1 MSQFTA
7 PAGIL
12 GRPDFSGDDYTL
24 QAFQNL
30 SNTLGQLAT
39 TNAKREVEQAYE
51 YGLMVEQLGAEEAKN
66 ASEFGKLV
74 DQGKVSNL
82 ANSWIEVGGQVGR
95 AKKDFIS
102 WSTMAEENMNL
113 SLDSDQFGLRNGDN
127 SEQAYTDW
135 KASVLADQRQQM
147 NGAGYYYGKTFGGL
161 LDKWE
166 SEFKPKFLQTRAA
179 LQRADITDG
188 LQFEILEL
196 SKKGRNAL
204 PNSLID
210 IQGKL
215 QDTNLRGAL
224 GNNGVRDAVFEQL
237 HLLSR
242 DPKTAVFANTM
253 LEKIKESSG
262 TTLKRNYAKELAAS
276 KPQRDEALSK
286 ALADEFGD
294 MAYTTISGYLDNN
307 METDFTSIVNAADP
321 LLSEE
326 DRNVQLLSAV
336 QQAAFDL
343 KEFEDVDGA
352 VELIARLE
360 QTETPDGSTYGEEM
374 GRELARLRNNIEN
387 SQDRLLGSDL
397 RKKRRE
403 EAAEIAKLAI
413 ANAAAK
419 LQEQAAAGVIVSE
432 RTLKDLALAE
442 FAGLTALD
450 PDDPTIQATLN
461 YEFQIGS
468 DFRTAISNIGEDP
481 RTLGADAYENAIKV
495 GGSQGAAQLEAEL
508 ETNQV
513 SVEER
518 LRARERYQQFQE
530 DRTKAR
536 QRYEEPAK
544 SQLRERM
551 DEAGVPFDGK
561 MPGDG
566 SQDDPSPFLMTE
578 AERIYNEAVAVLDER
593 LTAKVNELQGSGLL
607 AGEGSAYDQALQ
619 KVVDKFLE
627 ENTIDVMTKFDSY
640 ESISSRVQ
648 RALGQELPDPSTESS
663 VEVPE
668 TKLDEGVLSFG
679 RSFADAFAN
688 YEDEQTPEN
697 YRAVIEEANAF
708 LKVKGVGGVQANE
721 MGKDVQKAYAAARA
735 LGTTQPLNLE
745 ELRDGSF
752 QANGVKLGKSNYNPR
767 IQLFVSSRGELEALK
782 SQRQTTP
789 DINKTTLAQFVTA
802 INKAAASGVLGVT
815 PIEDIDEFI
824 KFQEELL
831 TRRGM

>member
-102 WSTMAEENMNL
+102 WSAMAEENMNL

-127 SEQAYTDW
+127 SEDAYNNW
-135 KASVLADQRQQM
+135 KATVLADQRQKM
-147 NGAGYYYGKTFGGL
+147 KGAGYYYGKTFGSL
-161 LDKWE
+161 MDKWE

-188 LQFEILEL
+188 LQAQIVGL
-196 SKKGRNAL
+196 SKKGRESL
-204 PNSLID
+204 PNSVDD
-210 IQGKL
+210 IQAMI
-215 QDTNLRGAL
+215 QDSTLRGSL
-224 GNNGVRDAVFEQL
+224 GNSGVRDAVFEQL
-237 HLLSR
+237 HLMSR
-242 DPKTAVFANTM
+242 DPETAVFAHTM
-253 LEKIKESSG
+253 IENIKESSG
-262 TTLKRNYAKELAAS
+262 ATLKRNYAKELAAS
-276 KPQRDEALSK
+276 KSQRDEALSE
-286 ALADEFGD
+286 ALSDEFGD
-294 MAYTTISGYLDNN
+294 MAYTTIKFHLEDNLDVN
-307 METDFTSIVNAADP
+307 FTSIIDAADP

-326 DRNVQLLSAV
+326 ARNTQLLSAV

-374 GRELARLRNNIEN
+374 GRELAHLRNRIEN

-403 EAAEIAKLAI
+403 EASEIAKLAI
-413 ANAAAK
+413 ANAAAA
-419 LQEQAAAGVIVSE
+419 LQKQSAAGVIVSE
-432 RTLKDLALAE
+432 RTLRELTLVE
-442 FAGLTALD
+442 FEKLTDDLD
-450 PDDPTIQATLN
+450 PNDPSIQAALN

-481 RTLGADAYENAIKV
+481 KTLGADAYERAIKV
-495 GGSQGAAQLEAEL
+495 GGNQGAAQLEAEL
-508 ETNQV
+508 EANQV

-518 LRARERYQQFQE
+518 LKAREKYQQFQE
-530 DRTKAR
+530 DRNDAR

-544 SQLRERM
+544 RQLKERM
-551 DEAGVPFDGK
+551 TQAGVPFKGR
-561 MPGDG
+561 MPGDAPEDA
-566 SQDDPSPFLMTE
+566 SQFLATE
-578 AERIYNEAVAVLDER
+578 AESIYNEALAVLDDR
-593 LTAKVNELQGSGLL
+593 LTAKINELQGSGLL
-607 AGEGSAYDQALQ
+607 AGEGTAYDQEVQ
-619 KVVDKFLE
+619 KVVDNFLE
-627 ENTIDVMTKFDSY
+627 EYTTDVMTNFDSY

-648 RALGQELPDPSTESS
+648 RALGQEIDPSLETSLS
-663 VEVPE
+663 VPE

-679 RSFADAFAN
+679 RSFADAFSDYKN
-688 YEDEQTPEN
+688 EKTPEN
-697 YRAVIEEANAF
+697 YKVVIKEANDF

-721 MGKDVQKAYAAARA
+721 MGKDVQDAYAAARA
-735 LGTTQPLNLE
+735 LSTTQPVKLE
-745 ELRDGSF
+745 ELSDGSF
-752 QANGVKLGKSNYNPR
+752 QANGVKLNRSNYNPR

-782 SQRQTTP
+782 SQLKTTQ
-789 DINKTTLAQFVTA
+789 DINQTTLAQFVTA
-802 INKAAASGVLGVT
+802 INKAAASGLGVA

>member
-30 SNTLGQLAT
+30 SNTLGQLAQFQ
-39 TNAKREVEQAYE
+39 AKNEIEQAYE

-196 SKKGRNAL
+196 SKKGRDAL
-204 PNSLID
+204 PNSLVD

-215 QDTNLRGAL
+215 QDPNLRGAL

-253 LEKIKESSG
+253 IENIKESSG

-294 MAYTTISGYLDNN
+294 MAYTTITGYLNNN

-326 DRNVQLLSAV
+326 DRNIQLLSAV
-336 QQAAFDL
+336 QQAAYDR
-343 KEFEDVDGA
+343 KDIEDVDGA

-397 RKKRRE
+397 RQKQRE
-403 EAAEIAKLAI
+403 EVAELAKLAI
-413 ANAAAK
+413 GNAAAK
-419 LQEQAAAGVIVSE
+419 LQEQATAGVIVSE
-432 RTLKDLALAE
+432 RKLKELALVEFEKLAKGLDLKD
-442 FAGLTALD
+442 
-450 PDDPTIQATLN
+450 PTTEATLN
-461 YEFQIGS
+461 WEFTVGS
-468 DFRTAISNIGEDP
+468 DFRTAFNNIGEDP
-481 RTLGADAYENAIKV
+481 KTLGADAYERAIKV
-495 GGSQGAAQLEAEL
+495 GGTQGATQLEAEL

-513 SVEER
+513 SVPER
-518 LRARERYQQFQE
+518 IKARERYQQFQE
-530 DRTKAR
+530 DRAKAR
-536 QRYEEPAK
+536 SDYEVSGQNTLRQR
-544 SQLRERM
+544 M
-551 DEAGVPFDGK
+551 IEAGVPFDGK
-561 MPGDG
+561 MPGDA
-566 SQDDPSPFLMTE
+566 STQTPSNFLIAESDKIYSE
-578 AERIYNEAVAVLDER
+578 ALAVLNER
-593 LTAKVNELQGSGLL
+593 LTDKVNKLQDSGLL
-607 AGEGSAYDQALQ
+607 AGEGTEYNQEMQ
-619 KVVDKFLE
+619 KVVDEFLE
-627 ENTIDVMTKFDSY
+627 EYTTDVMTKFDSY
-640 ESISSRVQ
+640 ESIASRIQ
-648 RALGQELPDPSTESS
+648 RSLGLEDDPKEGLETDA
-663 VEVPE
+663 VPE
-668 TKLDEGVLSFG
+668 TNLDDFGVFKKSF
-679 RSFADAFAN
+679 SEAFDKYNNDKTPAN
-688 YEDEQTPEN
+688 YKT
-697 YRAVIEEANAF
+697 VIEKANAF
-708 LKVKGVGGVQANE
+708 LKVEGVGGVQTNE
-721 MGKDVQKAYAAARA
+721 MGDDLKKAYAAARA
-735 LGTTQPLNLE
+735 LSTSQPLTLE
-745 ELRDGSF
+745 ELQKRSF
-752 QANGVKLGKSNYNPR
+752 TNGVKLQKANVNPR
-767 IQLFVSSRGELEALK
+767 IQLFVSSRGVLDIMKEQIET
-782 SQRQTTP
+782 SN
-789 DINKTTLAQFVTA
+789 DINKTKAARFVTEL
-802 INKAAASGVLGVT
+802 NKAMATDPLLRNIR
-815 PIEDIDEFI
+815 IEDVDEFI

>member
-242 DPKTAVFANTM
+242 DPKTAVFAHTM
-253 LEKIKESSG
+253 IENIKESSG

-374 GRELARLRNNIEN
+374 GRELAHLRNRIEN

-397 RKKRRE
+397 RKKQLE
-403 EAAEIAKLAI
+403 EVERNIVYAI
-413 ANAAAK
+413 GNAAKK
-419 LQEQAAAGVIVSE
+419 LQDESISGGVIVSE
-432 RTLKDLALAE
+432 RDFQRRIIAE
-442 FAGLTALD
+442 FQELTNLNPEEPFVEAALNKAF
-450 PDDPTIQATLN
+450 TIDT
-461 YEFQIGS
+461 EFS
-468 DFRTAISNIGEDP
+468 RAFNNIGEDP
-481 RTLGADAYENAIKV
+481 KTLGADAYERAIKV
-495 GGSQGAAQLEAEL
+495 GGTQGATQLEAEL

-513 SVEER
+513 APQER
-518 LRARERYQQFQE
+518 NRIRDLYNKFIE
-530 DRTKAR
+530 DRAKAR
-536 QRYEEPAK
+536 SDYEVSGQNTLRQRME
-544 SQLRERM
+544 
-551 DEAGVPFDGK
+551 EAGVPFDGK
-561 MPGDG
+561 MPGDA
-566 SQDDPSPFLMTE
+566 STQTPSNFLI
-578 AERIYNEAVAVLDER
+578 AESDKIYNEALAVLDER
-593 LTAKVNELQGSGLL
+593 LTDKVNELQKSGLI
-607 AGEGSAYDQALQ
+607 AGEGTEYNQEMQ
-619 KVVDKFLE
+619 KVVDEFLE
-627 ENTIDVMTKFDSY
+627 EYTTDVMTNFDSY
-640 ESISSRVQ
+640 ESIASRIQ
-648 RALGQELPDPSTESS
+648 RSLGLENIPKEGLETDA
-663 VEVPE
+663 VPE
-668 TKLDEGVLSFG
+668 TNLDDFGVFKKSF
-679 RSFADAFAN
+679 SEAFDKYNNDKTPAN
-688 YEDEQTPEN
+688 YKT
-697 YRAVIEEANAF
+697 VIDKANAF
-708 LKVKGVGGVQANE
+708 LKVEGVGGVQTNE
-721 MGKDVQKAYAAARA
+721 MGDDLKKAYAAARA
-735 LGTTQPLNLE
+735 LSTSQPLTLE
-745 ELRDGSF
+745 ELQKRSF
-752 QANGVKLGKSNYNPR
+752 TNGVKLQKANVNPR
-767 IQLFVSSRGELEALK
+767 IQLFVSSRGVLDIMKEQIET
-782 SQRQTTP
+782 SN
-789 DINKTTLAQFVTA
+789 DINKTKAARFVTEL
-802 INKAAASGVLGVT
+802 NKAMATDPLLINVR
-815 PIEDIDEFI
+815 IEDVDEFI

>member
-7 PAGIL
+7 PEGIL

-30 SNTLGQLAT
+30 SNTLGQLAQFQ
-39 TNAKREVEQAYE
+39 AKNEIEQAYE

-127 SEQAYTDW
+127 SEDAYNNW

-196 SKKGRNAL
+196 SKKGRDAL
-204 PNSLID
+204 PNSLVD

-215 QDTNLRGAL
+215 QDPNLRGAL

-253 LEKIKESSG
+253 LENIKESSG
-262 TTLKRNYAKELAAS
+262 TTLKRNYAKELSAS
-276 KPQRDEALSK
+276 KPQRDDALSK

-326 DRNVQLLSAV
+326 DRNIQLLSAV

-352 VELIARLE
+352 SELIARLE

-374 GRELARLRNNIEN
+374 GRELAHLRNRIEN

-432 RTLKDLALAE
+432 RTLKELTLVE
-442 FAGLTALD
+442 FKKLSKGLD
-450 PDDPTIQATLN
+450 PKGPDVESALN
-461 YEFQIGS
+461 YEFTIGS

-481 RTLGADAYENAIKV
+481 KTLGADAYENAIKI
-495 GGSQGAAQLEAEL
+495 GGSEGAAQLEAEL

-513 SVEER
+513 SVQER

-530 DRTKAR
+530 DRTNAR

-544 SQLRERM
+544 TQLKEKM
-551 DEAGVPFDGK
+551 TKAGVPFNGR
-561 MPGDG
+561 MPGDSPEDA
-566 SQDDPSPFLMTE
+566 SQFLAAE
-578 AERIYNEAVAVLDER
+578 AERIYNEAVAVLDKR
-593 LTAKVNELQGSGLL
+593 LTEKVNELQDSGLL
-607 AGEGSAYDQALQ
+607 AGEGTPYDQALQ
-619 KVVDKFLE
+619 KVVDEFLGE
-627 ENTIDVMTKFDSY
+627 YTTDVMTNFDSY

-648 RALGQELPDPSTESS
+648 RALAKTYQDPSTESS

-668 TKLDEGVLSFG
+668 TGLDEGRFNFG

-735 LGTTQPLNLE
+735 LGTTQPLKLE

-782 SQRQTTP
+782 AQLKTTP
-789 DINKTTLAQFVTA
+789 DINQTTLAQFVTA
-802 INKAAASGVLGVT
+802 INKAAASGLGAT

>member
-127 SEQAYTDW
+127 PEDAYNNW

-242 DPKTAVFANTM
+242 DPKTAVFAHTM
-253 LEKIKESSG
+253 LENIKESSG

-276 KPQRDEALSK
+276 KPQRDGALSK

-294 MAYTTISGYLDNN
+294 MAYTKISGYLDNN

-352 VELIARLE
+352 SELIARLE

-374 GRELARLRNNIEN
+374 GRELAHLRNRIEN

-481 RTLGADAYENAIKV
+481 KTLGADAYERAIKV
-495 GGSQGAAQLEAEL
+495 GGTDGANQLEAEL

-513 SVEER
+513 SVQER
-518 LRARERYQQFQE
+518 IKAREKYQQFEKQ
-530 DRTKAR
+530 RTDAR
-536 QRYEEPAK
+536 QR
-544 SQLRERM
+544 
-551 DEAGVPFDGK
+551 K
-561 MPGDG
+561 MP
-566 SQDDPSPFLMTE
+566 
-578 AERIYNEAVAVLDER
+578 
-593 LTAKVNELQGSGLL
+593 
-607 AGEGSAYDQALQ
+607 
-619 KVVDKFLE
+619 
-627 ENTIDVMTKFDSY
+627 
-640 ESISSRVQ
+640 
-648 RALGQELPDPSTESS
+648 
-663 VEVPE
+663 
-668 TKLDEGVLSFG
+668 
-679 RSFADAFAN
+679 
-688 YEDEQTPEN
+688 
-697 YRAVIEEANAF
+697 
-708 LKVKGVGGVQANE
+708 
-721 MGKDVQKAYAAARA
+721 
-735 LGTTQPLNLE
+735 
-745 ELRDGSF
+745 
-752 QANGVKLGKSNYNPR
+752 
-767 IQLFVSSRGELEALK
+767 VSSW
-782 SQRQTTP
+782 
-789 DINKTTLAQFVTA
+789 
-802 INKAAASGVLGVT
+802 
-815 PIEDIDEFI
+815 
-824 KFQEELL
+824 
-831 TRRGM
+831 

>member
-102 WSTMAEENMNL
+102 WSAMAEENMNL

-127 SEQAYTDW
+127 SEDAYNNW
-135 KASVLADQRQQM
+135 KATVLADQRQKM
-147 NGAGYYYGKTFGGL
+147 KGAGYYYGKTFGGL
-161 LDKWE
+161 MDKWE

-188 LQFEILEL
+188 LQAQIVGL
-196 SKKGRNAL
+196 SKKGRESL
-204 PNSLID
+204 PKSVDD
-210 IQGKL
+210 IQAMI
-215 QDTNLRGAL
+215 QDSTLRGSL
-224 GNNGVRDAVFEQL
+224 GNSGVRDAVFEQL
-237 HLLSR
+237 HLMSR
-242 DPKTAVFANTM
+242 DPETAVFAHTM
-253 LEKIKESSG
+253 IENIKESSG
-262 TTLKRNYAKELAAS
+262 ATLKRNYAKELAAS
-276 KPQRDEALSK
+276 KSQRDEALSE
-286 ALADEFGD
+286 ALSDEFGD
-294 MAYTTISGYLDNN
+294 MAYTTITFHLEDNLDVN
-307 METDFTSIVNAADP
+307 FTSIIDAADP

-326 DRNVQLLSAV
+326 DRNIQLLSAV

-352 VELIARLE
+352 VELIAQLE

-374 GRELARLRNNIEN
+374 GRELAHLRNRIEN

-403 EAAEIAKLAI
+403 EASEIAKLAI

-432 RTLKDLALAE
+432 RTLRELTLVE
-442 FAGLTALD
+442 FEELTDDLD
-450 PDDPTIQATLN
+450 PNDPSIQAALN

-481 RTLGADAYENAIKV
+481 KTLSADAYERAIKV
-495 GGSQGAAQLEAEL
+495 GGNQGAAQLEAEL
-508 ETNQV
+508 EANQV

-518 LRARERYQQFQE
+518 LKARERYQQFQKNRNE
-530 DRTKAR
+530 AR

-544 SQLRERM
+544 TLLKERM
-551 DEAGVPFDGK
+551 GEAGVPFEGK

-566 SQDDPSPFLMTE
+566 PQDDPSTFLMTE
-578 AERIYNEAVAVLDER
+578 AERIYNEAVAVLDKR

-607 AGEGSAYDQALQ
+607 SGEGTAYDQALQ
-619 KVVDKFLE
+619 KVVDEFLE
-627 ENTIDVMTKFDSY
+627 EYTIDVMTKFDSY

-648 RALGQELPDPSTESS
+648 RALGKGLDPSTEKS
-663 VEVPE
+663 VTVPE
-668 TKLDEGVLSFG
+668 TGLDEGFWSYG

-721 MGKDVQKAYAAARA
+721 MGKDVQEAYAAARA

-767 IQLFVSSRGELEALK
+767 IQLFVSSKRELEALK
-782 SQRQTTP
+782 AQLKTTP
-789 DINKTTLAQFVTA
+789 DINQTTLAQFVTA
-802 INKAAASGVLGVT
+802 INKAAASGLGVT
-815 PIEDIDEFI
+815 AIEDIDEFI

>member
-30 SNTLGQLAT
+30 SSTLGQLAQFQ
-39 TNAKREVEQAYE
+39 AKNEIEQAYE

-127 SEQAYTDW
+127 SEDAYNNW

-196 SKKGRNAL
+196 SKKGRDAL
-204 PNSLID
+204 PNSLVD

-215 QDTNLRGAL
+215 QDPNLRGAL

-253 LEKIKESSG
+253 LENIKESSG
-262 TTLKRNYAKELAAS
+262 TTLKRNYAKELSAS
-276 KPQRDEALSK
+276 KPQRDDALSK

-326 DRNVQLLSAV
+326 DRNIQLLSAV

-352 VELIARLE
+352 SELIARLE

-374 GRELARLRNNIEN
+374 GRELAHLRNRIEN

-432 RTLKDLALAE
+432 RTLKELTLVE
-442 FAGLTALD
+442 FKKLSKGLD
-450 PDDPTIQATLN
+450 PKGPDVESALN
-461 YEFQIGS
+461 YEFTIGS

-481 RTLGADAYENAIKV
+481 KTLGADAYENAIKI
-495 GGSQGAAQLEAEL
+495 GGSEGAAQLEAEL

-513 SVEER
+513 SVQER

-530 DRTKAR
+530 DRTNAR

-544 SQLRERM
+544 TQLKEKM
-551 DEAGVPFDGK
+551 TKAGVPFNGR
-561 MPGDG
+561 MPGDSPEDA
-566 SQDDPSPFLMTE
+566 SQFLAAE
-578 AERIYNEAVAVLDER
+578 AERIYNEAVAVLDKR
-593 LTAKVNELQGSGLL
+593 LTEKVNELQDSGLL
-607 AGEGSAYDQALQ
+607 AGEGTPYDQALQ
-619 KVVDKFLE
+619 KVVDEFLGE
-627 ENTIDVMTKFDSY
+627 YTTDVMTNFDSY

-648 RALGQELPDPSTESS
+648 RALAKTYQDPSTESS

-668 TKLDEGVLSFG
+668 TGLDEGRFNFG

-735 LGTTQPLNLE
+735 LGTTQPLKLE

-782 SQRQTTP
+782 AQLKTTP
-789 DINKTTLAQFVTA
+789 DINQTTLAQFVTA
-802 INKAAASGVLGVT
+802 INKAAASGLGAT

>member
-127 SEQAYTDW
+127 SEDAYNNW
-135 KASVLADQRQQM
+135 KATVLADQRQKM
-147 NGAGYYYGKTFGGL
+147 KGAGYYYGKTFGGL
-161 LDKWE
+161 MDKWE

-188 LQFEILEL
+188 LQAQIVGL
-196 SKKGRNAL
+196 SKKGRDSL
-204 PNSLID
+204 PNSVDD
-210 IQGKL
+210 IQAMI
-215 QDTNLRGAL
+215 QDSTLRGSL
-224 GNNGVRDAVFEQL
+224 GNSGVRDAVFEQL
-237 HLLSR
+237 HLMSR
-242 DPKTAVFANTM
+242 DPETAVFAHTM
-253 LEKIKESSG
+253 IENIKESSG

-276 KPQRDEALSK
+276 KSQRDEALSE
-286 ALADEFGD
+286 ALSDEFGD

-326 DRNVQLLSAV
+326 DRNIQLLSAV

-352 VELIARLE
+352 SELIARLE

-374 GRELARLRNNIEN
+374 GRELAHLRNRIEN

-413 ANAAAK
+413 ANAAAA
-419 LQEQAAAGVIVSE
+419 LQKQSAAGVIVSE
-432 RTLKDLALAE
+432 RTLRELTLVE
-442 FAGLTALD
+442 FEKLTDDLD
-450 PDDPTIQATLN
+450 PNDPSIQAALN

-481 RTLGADAYENAIKV
+481 KTLGADAYERAIKV
-495 GGSQGAAQLEAEL
+495 GGNQGAAQLEAEL
-508 ETNQV
+508 EANQV

-518 LRARERYQQFQE
+518 LKARERYQQFQE
-530 DRTKAR
+530 DRNDAR

-544 SQLRERM
+544 RQLKERM
-551 DEAGVPFDGK
+551 TQAGVPFKGR
-561 MPGDG
+561 MPGDDPEDA
-566 SQDDPSPFLMTE
+566 SQFLATE
-578 AERIYNEAVAVLDER
+578 AESIYNEALAVLDER
-593 LTAKVNELQGSGLL
+593 LTAKINELQGSGLL
-607 AGEGSAYDQALQ
+607 AGEGTAYDQALQ
-619 KVVDKFLE
+619 KVVDNFLE
-627 ENTIDVMTKFDSY
+627 EYTTDVMTNFDSY

-648 RALGQELPDPSTESS
+648 RALGQEIDPSLETSLS
-663 VEVPE
+663 VPE

-679 RSFADAFAN
+679 RSFADAFSD
-688 YEDEQTPEN
+688 YKSEKTPEN
-697 YRAVIEEANAF
+697 YKVVIEEANDF
-708 LKVKGVGGVQANE
+708 LKVEGVGGMQANE
-721 MGKDVQKAYAAARA
+721 MGKNVQDAYAAARA
-735 LGTTQPLNLE
+735 LSTTQPVKLE

-752 QANGVKLGKSNYNPR
+752 QANGVKLNRSNYNPR

-782 SQRQTTP
+782 SQLKTTQ

-802 INKAAASGVLGVT
+802 INKVSATGVSGVT
-815 PIEDIDEFI
+815 PIEDVDEFI

>member
-30 SNTLGQLAT
+30 SSTLGQLAQFQ
-39 TNAKREVEQAYE
+39 AKNEIEQAYE

-127 SEQAYTDW
+127 PEDAYNNW

-196 SKKGRNAL
+196 SKKGRDAL
-204 PNSLID
+204 PNSLVD

-215 QDTNLRGAL
+215 QDPNLRGAL

-242 DPKTAVFANTM
+242 DPKTAVFAHTM
-253 LEKIKESSG
+253 LENIKESSG

-294 MAYTTISGYLDNN
+294 MAYTTISGYLNNN

-326 DRNVQLLSAV
+326 DRNIQLLSAV
-336 QQAAFDL
+336 QQAAFDR
-343 KEFEDVDGA
+343 KEIEDVDGA

-432 RTLKDLALAE
+432 RTLKELALAE

-481 RTLGADAYENAIKV
+481 KTLGADAYERAIKI
-495 GGSQGAAQLEAEL
+495 GGSEGADQLEAEL

-513 SVEER
+513 SVQER

-530 DRTKAR
+530 DRTNAR

-544 SQLRERM
+544 RQLKEKM
-551 DEAGVPFDGK
+551 TQAGVPFNGR
-561 MPGDG
+561 MPGDSPEDA
-566 SQDDPSPFLMTE
+566 SQFLAAE
-578 AERIYNEAVAVLDER
+578 AESIYNEALAVLDER

-607 AGEGSAYDQALQ
+607 AGEGTAYDQALQ
-619 KVVDKFLE
+619 KVVDEFLGE
-627 ENTIDVMTKFDSY
+627 YTTDVMTNFDSY

-648 RALGQELPDPSTESS
+648 RALGQEIDPSLETSLS
-663 VEVPE
+663 VPE

-721 MGKDVQKAYAAARA
+721 MGKDVQEAYAAARA
-735 LGTTQPLNLE
+735 LGTTQPLKLE

-782 SQRQTTP
+782 AQLKTTP
-789 DINKTTLAQFVTA
+789 DINQTTLAQFVTA
-802 INKAAASGVLGVT
+802 INKARTTGVLGVT